1 MDTGSIVLYGTSRID
16 SSDLIRIAADVTGAK
31 PVWFEVPKKYESYID
46 TQSSDAFALIYTWIA
61 MEQGK
66 SLIVNSAVSE
76 KLSKNLSDN
85 IVGIFKSLCPTLSAN
100 LTLTF
105 NELTRTTSQELNHKS
120 TGFSGG
126 IDSLYTV
133 YKNKPIEPYS
143 TLLFTNTGQHG
154 NKRTREIFVSRANV
168 AKSCLNDELIP
179 FITVNTN
186 LDTIFENN
194 FIQTHTLRNASCA
207 LFLQNGIS
215 KFGYSAGLLDSIDKE
230 NIKPNNDM
238 ASIDSF
244 ILPLFSTERLSF
256 YGEGG
261 DKDRNQKLIKVVS
274 DPNFSE
280 KIYVCTEKLLP
291 TDNCCYCFKC
301 RRTMVALDAL
311 GYKDVLNN
319 NFHSFYGK
327 RIRIRIRIRMI
338 LALLVNAKTKVAD
351 RETAMLCYNNMGVK
365 KYPVNIVVSILAL
378 LKSKMP
384 ESIAW
389 RVRNKYPYLW

>member
-1 MDTGSIVLYGTSRID
+1 MDTGSIVLYGTSRKD
-16 SSDLIRIAADVTGAK
+16 SSDSIRIVADVTGAK
-31 PVWFEVPKKYESYID
+31 PIWFEVPKEYESYID

-61 MEQGK
+61 MEQSK
-66 SLIVNSAVSE
+66 SLIVNSTISA
-76 KLSKNLSDN
+76 KLSKNLSAN
-85 IVGIFKSLCPTLSAN
+85 IVGIFKSLCPTLTAN
-100 LTLTF
+100 LAPTF
-105 NELTRTTSQELNHKS
+105 NALTETTAQEHNNKAS
-120 TGFSGG
+120 GFSGG

-133 YKNKPIEPYS
+133 YKNKPLEPYT

-154 NKRTREIFVSRANV
+154 NKRTDEIFISRSNV
-168 AKSCLNDELIP
+168 AKKCLNDKLIP

-186 LDTIFENN
+186 LDSVFENN

-230 NIKPNNDM
+230 NIKPNGDM
-238 ASIDSF
+238 ASIDSI

-256 YGEGG
+256 FGEGG

-274 DPNFSE
+274 DPNFAE
-280 KIYVCTEKLLP
+280 EIYVCTEKLLP
-291 TDNCCYCFKC
+291 TVNCSYCFKC

-319 NFHSFYGK
+319 NFHSFYDK
-327 RIRIRIRIRMI
+327 RIRMI
-338 LALLVNAKTKVAD
+338 LALLINAKTKVAD
-351 RETAMLCYNNMGVK
+351 RETAMLCYSNMGIM
-365 KYPVNIVVSILAL
+365 KYPLNIVVSILAF